1 MSSRSRR
8 SLGSKLSDFPVMSQ
22 AMTTPAGWYPD
33 PDGTGGQRYF
43 NGESWTEH
51 RVPGA
56 GAPQMAPFAS
66 TPTAKKSGQD
76 PKVLIGIGAAVVV
89 LIGVV
94 VAAVILTM
102 STKTGEDSVTHKPA
116 EASASSAPQ
125 TGDPDPTETQA
136 AGVGEEVRDG
146 NFEFV
151 IAGIERVDAIADPD
165 LPELR
170 KAAQGEYVVVKM
182 TVTNVGAQTQTFW
195 ASFNTLSDGSTV
207 YQSDDEALVYLDNTM
222 VDLNPGDSIET
233 AVVFDVPKG
242 TDVESIE
249 LHDGPFS
256 DGVTVGL

>member
-1 MSSRSRR
+1 
-8 SLGSKLSDFPVMSQ
+8 MSQ
-22 AMTTPAGWYPD
+22 PVTTPAGWYPD

-51 RVPGA
+51 RTPGA
-56 GAPQMAPFAS
+56 QAPPVAFAAAP
-66 TPTAKKSGQD
+66 TGTKSGPD

-89 LIGVV
+89 LIGVI
-94 VAAVILTM
+94 VAAVVLTM

-116 EASASSAPQ
+116 EASASSEPASK
-125 TGDPDPTETQA
+125 TESATEEPDPTETQA
-136 AGVGEEVRDG
+136 AGAGEEVRDG
-146 NFEFV
+146 NFSFV
-151 IAGIERVDAIADPD
+151 IAGIERVDAVADPEF
-165 LPELR
+165 PEIQ
-170 KAAQGEYVVVKM
+170 KTAQGEFVIVKM
-182 TVTNVGAQTQTFW
+182 TVTNIGTEPQTFF

-207 YQSDDEALVYLDNTM
+207 YQSDDEAWIYLGNTLA
-222 VDLNPGDSIET
+222 DLNPGDSIDT